1 MTIVRVRTRSLV
13 ACVAM
18 LGCGLAGCSS
28 DAPGEPTPP
37 REARRLM
44 AVETVTVAPQTF
56 RETLSAT
63 GTLRARE
70 SASLQSEVAGV
81 VTGIHFEEGQPVK
94 AGTLLVA
101 IDDDEWQAQHERA
114 KARVVLADAN
124 EKRQHELLRS
134 GDLSQATYDETAA
147 NLRVA
152 RAELA
157 LVEAQLEKTRIRAPF
172 DGIVGLREVSVGS
185 YLSPGSPIVRIAA
198 IDALK
203 LDFSLPE
210 RYQDL
215 VRPGMPVRFGVSGRP
230 GAFTGTIYAI
240 EPAVDAE
247 TRSLLLRAE
256 VPNAEG
262 RLRPGAFADVQVV
275 LDEVPD
281 ALLVPAIAL
290 IPGLKRQTVFV
301 VSDGV
306 VREREIEAGV
316 RTTDAVLVE
325 RGLSP
330 GERVAV
336 TGLLQLRDGMAVDA
350 NERAAG
356 G

>member
-1 MTIVRVRTRSLV
+1 ML
-13 ACVAM
+13 AC
-18 LGCGLAGCSS
+18 LLAGCSS
-28 DAPGEPTPP
+28 EAPGEAPPP
-37 REARRLM
+37 REGRRQM
-44 AVETVTVAPQTF
+44 AIETVTLAPRAF

-70 SASLQSEVAGV
+70 SASLQAEVAGV
-81 VTGIHFEEGQPVK
+81 VTGIHFDEGQPVK
-94 AGTLLVA
+94 AGELLVV

-124 EKRQHELLRS
+124 EKRQRELLRS
-134 GDLSQATYDETAA
+134 GDLSQATYDETSA

-157 LVEAQLEKTRIRAPF
+157 LVEAELKKTQMRAPF

-210 RYQDL
+210 RYQEL
-215 VRPGMPVRFGVSGRP
+215 VRAGMPVRFRVSGLP
-230 GAFTGTIYAI
+230 GDFAGTIYAI

-256 VPNAEG
+256 VPNGDG
-262 RLRPGAFADVQVV
+262 RLRPGAFADVEVV

-290 IPGLKRQTVFV
+290 VPGLKRQTVYV
-301 VSDGV
+301 VEDGV
-306 VREREIEAGV
+306 VREREIEAGL
-316 RTTDAVLVE
+316 RTAEAVVVE

-336 TGLLQLRDGMAVDA
+336 TGLLQLRDGMRVDA
-350 NERAAG
+350 SERAAG